1 MKNKHSKYKNTGI
14 LFELL
19 VRQITADILENKESK
34 AVDLLKEYFIKT
46 ELGKEYKLYEF
57 LSKHKGLTENKAS
70 LVLNTILENSQHLN
84 KTVLKKQKYN
94 LIKEIKK
101 TYPLEEFFKYRIPNY
116 KVYASLFNLL
126 ENKINNADF
135 TLKNKTTVLEHLT
148 SPTQKSD
155 LDEILAK
162 EDKTTRLLTYKV
174 LVNNYNKKY
183 NSLSETQK
191 KILKEYINTTNNKVK
206 LKEFYNSQIDF
217 LKKQLSETKIEDK
230 TTQIKLN
237 EISKFL
243 VKLNKN
249 ELISENHIYN
259 LLKFDELLIE
269 IKKLNEKI

>member
-135 TLKNKTTVLEHLT
+135 ILKNKTTVLEHLT

-269 IKKLNEKI
+269 IKKLT